1 MMTVKIFKVSRIESR
16 MGHGFS
22 VVIGKRSVDIIRGSK
37 GDYHPL
43 NIRSLG
49 RLMISSRR
57 VIGFSSL
64 DSLQLTLRQLAT
76 RHKLSVMDILGFT
89 LLGRSVL
96 LSYHLQMNTR
106 MVAYSGATLTITRSL
121 TLAWRKSMN
130 RLPCKPCTTGRMI
143 AA

>member
-1 MMTVKIFKVSRIESR
+1 MMFICF
-16 MGHGFS
+16 FFL
-22 VVIGKRSVDIIRGSK
+22 IIRLPPISTRT
-37 GDYHPL
+37 DTPFPYTTL
-43 NIRSLG
+43 FRS
-49 RLMISSRR
+49 LMISPRR

-76 RHKLSVMDILGFT
+76 RHKLRVMDILGFT

-121 TLAWRKSMN
+121 TLAWRKSMTC
-130 RLPCKPCTTGRMI
+130 LP
-143 AA
+143 

>member
-1 MMTVKIFKVSRIESR
+1 MRIIDWS
-16 MGHGFS
+16 S
-22 VVIGKRSVDIIRGSK
+22 DVCSSD
-37 GDYHPL
+37 L
-43 NIRSLG
+43 IRSLG

-76 RHKLSVMDILGFT
+76 RHKLRVMDILGFT

-121 TLAWRKSMN
+121 TLAWRKSMT
-130 RLPCKPCTTGRMI
+130 RLP
-143 AA
+143 

>member
-1 MMTVKIFKVSRIESR
+1 MRISDWSSDV
-16 MGHGFS
+16 FS
-22 VVIGKRSVDIIRGSK
+22 SDL
-37 GDYHPL
+37 PL
-43 NIRSLG
+43 NIRSLV

-121 TLAWRKSMN
+121 TLAWRKSMT
-130 RLPCKPCTTGRMI
+130 RLP
-143 AA
+143 